1 MHPKERRSAAT
12 RRQFLV
18 RSGGGALALSGAG
31 ALLAA
36 CSNSTNADS
45 GGGSSSRGEPL
56 GPLGLPLARPNRPVT
71 LPRYEDP
78 IASGLQPETG
88 GDFNVFNYPDYI
100 NPALLKAFGRKY
112 GVNVKLTPY
121 DDISTGITRLA
132 SGTVQ
137 PDVTE
142 MTPDN
147 LARVVAAK
155 LVKPLNLD
163 YIPNLRKNV
172 WPQLVD
178 PFYDGKSHYS
188 VPYVVYTTGIYW
200 RADRVKQDIP
210 SMSNPWDI
218 FWHSQ
223 PYKGRTAILSEVRES
238 IAMALLHRG
247 VDDINTEDPKL
258 INAAVKDLEELYGI
272 CNVKVGDLQYTAVAE
287 DKAWLNQGWSA
298 DPIEGY
304 LFYAR
309 TNEDKAALRYWHAP
323 TGKGPVQN
331 DLWCVCS
338 TTKKPVLA
346 HLFLNFILD
355 NGNGYSNFT
364 EFTGFQPPLSEI
376 EPDVLVSKG
385 MIPET
390 LSTAVVRPDDL
401 GPSSLQEMTLTTQGQ
416 ALWQNAYS
424 QFVSGG

>member
-1 MHPKERRSAAT
+1 MHPKERRLAAT
-12 RRQFLV
+12 RRDFLM

-36 CSNSTNADS
+36 CSNSTSSGNSAASS
-45 GGGSSSRGEPL
+45 GGAPL
-56 GPLGLPLARPNRPVT
+56 GPLGVPLARPDQRVT

-78 IASGLQPETG
+78 IASGMQPETG

-100 NPALLKAFGRKY
+100 NPALLKAFGKKY

-121 DDISTGITRLA
+121 DDINSGITKLA

-155 LVKPLNLD
+155 LIKPLNLD
-163 YIPNLRKNV
+163 YIPNLSANV

-178 PFYDGKSHYS
+178 PFYDAGSRYS
-188 VPYVVYTTGIYW
+188 VPYTVYTTGIYW
-200 RADRVKQDIP
+200 RADRVKEDIA

-218 FWHSQ
+218 FWKAQ
-223 PYKGRTAILSEVRES
+223 AYKGKTAIISEVRES
-238 IAMALLHRG
+238 IAMALLHAG
-247 VDDINTEDPKL
+247 ITDINTEDPKL
-258 INAAVKDLEELYGI
+258 IDQAVSDLQELYGI
-272 CNVKVGDLQYTAVAE
+272 CNVKVGDLQYTTVAE
-287 DKAWLNQGWSA
+287 DKSWLNQGWSA

-304 LFYAR
+304 LFYASSK
-309 TNEDKAALRYWHAP
+309 EDKAALRYWHAA

-331 DLWCVCS
+331 DQWCVCS

-355 NGNGYSNFT
+355 NGNAYTNFT
-364 EFTGFQPPLSEI
+364 EFTGFQPPLNEI

-385 MIPET
+385 MIPES
-390 LSTAVVRPDDL
+390 LSTAIVRPDDL
-401 GPSSLQEMTLTTQGQ
+401 GPTSLQEMTLTTEGQ
-416 ALWQNAYS
+416 ALWQNGYS
-424 QFVSGG
+424 TFLSGA

>member
-1 MHPKERRSAAT
+1 MHPKERRLAAT
-12 RRQFLV
+12 RRDFLM

-36 CSNSTNADS
+36 CSNSTSSGNSAASS
-45 GGGSSSRGEPL
+45 GGAPL
-56 GPLGLPLARPNRPVT
+56 GPLGVPLARPDQRVT

-78 IASGLQPETG
+78 IASGMQPETG

-100 NPALLKAFGRKY
+100 NPALLKAFGKKY

-121 DDISTGITRLA
+121 DDINSGITKLA

-155 LVKPLNLD
+155 LIKPLNLD
-163 YIPNLRKNV
+163 YIPNLSANV

-178 PFYDGKSHYS
+178 PFYDAGSRYS
-188 VPYVVYTTGIYW
+188 VPYTVYTTGIYW
-200 RADRVKQDIP
+200 RADRVKEDIA

-218 FWHSQ
+218 FWKAQ
-223 PYKGRTAILSEVRES
+223 AYKGKTAIISEVRES
-238 IAMALLHRG
+238 IALALLHAG
-247 VDDINTEDPKL
+247 ITDINTEDPKL
-258 INAAVKDLEELYGI
+258 IDQAVSDLQELYGI
-272 CNVKVGDLQYTAVAE
+272 CNVKVGDLQYTTVAE
-287 DKAWLNQGWSA
+287 DKSWLNQGWSA

-304 LFYAR
+304 LFYASSK
-309 TNEDKAALRYWHAP
+309 EDKAALRYWHAA

-331 DLWCVCS
+331 DQWCVCS

-355 NGNGYSNFT
+355 NGNAYTNFT
-364 EFTGFQPPLSEI
+364 EFTGFQPPLNEI

-385 MIPET
+385 MIPES
-390 LSTAVVRPDDL
+390 LSTAIVRPDDL
-401 GPSSLQEMTLTTQGQ
+401 GPTSLQEMTLTTEGQ
-416 ALWQNAYS
+416 ALWQNGYS
-424 QFVSGG
+424 TFLSGA

>member
-1 MHPKERRSAAT
+1 M
-12 RRQFLV
+12 

-45 GGGSSSRGEPL
+45 GGGGSTHGEPL

-71 LPRYEDP
+71 LPRYEDA
-78 IASGLQPETG
+78 IASGMQPETG

-121 DDISTGITRLA
+121 DDISSGITRLA

-178 PFYDGKSHYS
+178 PFYDAGSHYS

-200 RADRVKQDIP
+200 RADRVKQDVA
-210 SMSNPWDI
+210 SMPNPWDI
-218 FWHSQ
+218 FWHAQ
-223 PYKGRTAILSEVRES
+223 PYRGRTAILSEVRES

-247 VDDINTEDPKL
+247 IDAINTEDPKL
-258 INAAVKDLEELYGI
+258 INRAVKDLQELYGI

-309 TNEDKAALRYWHAP
+309 TKEDKAALRYWHAP

-346 HLFLNFILD
+346 HLFLNFILE

-364 EFTGFQPPLSEI
+364 QFTGFQPPLNEI
-376 EPDVLVSKG
+376 EPGVLVSKG
-385 MIPET
+385 KIPET

-401 GPSSLQEMTLTTQGQ
+401 GPSSLQEMTLTTGGQ
-416 ALWQNAYS
+416 ALWENAYS
-424 QFVSGG
+424 QFVSGA